1 MKKILLCCFALAAVF
16 NAHAWGQKGHD
27 VTAWIAEQHLTPE
40 AAAAVDR
47 ILGGHSLVYYANWM
61 DNASNT
67 PEYAYSKTWHY
78 LNIDEGETLETQP
91 RHPQGDV
98 LTALDGII
106 KRIRKGKLKP
116 AEELDQLRML
126 IHLVGDLHCPMH
138 AGRSTDR
145 GGNRVP
151 VLYFGRENNL
161 HSIWDTALVESAHK
175 WSYSEWQQ
183 QIDRLS
189 QADAETL
196 CQGSPA
202 DWFRETAAITASIYK
217 VTPAG
222 AKISY
227 DYLNT
232 MTPVIEQQF
241 LRGGLRLASLLNA
254 LYGNR

>member
-1 MKKILLCCFALAAVF
+1 MKKLMLFCLALAATC
-16 NAHAWGQKGHD
+16 NAFAWGQKGHD

-78 LNIDEGETLETQP
+78 LNIDEGETLASQP
-91 RHPQGDV
+91 RNPKGDV
-98 LTALDGII
+98 LTALHGII

-116 AEELDQLRML
+116 EEEFDQLRML
-126 IHLVGDLHCPMH
+126 IHLVGDMHCPMH

-145 GGNRVP
+145 GGNNVP
-151 VLYFGRENNL
+151 VVYFGRDTKL
-161 HSIWDTALVESAHK
+161 HPIWDTALVESAHN

-183 QIDRLS
+183 QIDRIS
-189 QADAETL
+189 QADAEAICRGEL
-196 CQGSPA
+196 E
-202 DWFRETAAITASIYK
+202 DWFGETAAIAATIYK

-222 AKISY
+222 TKISY
-227 DYLNT
+227 DYLNA
-232 MTPVIEQQF
+232 MTPVIETQF
-241 LRGGLRLASLLNA
+241 LRGGLRLAHLLNE
-254 LYGNR
+254 LYGKR